1 MSPPMSSDN
10 QTGTRLDRG
19 LSHGAHKLAGPPY
32 HERLDA
38 AIKELIGAGNQ
49 LAALIETTEPYDPG
63 PALDRWDAALDTM
76 IELGGAP

>member
-1 MSPPMSSDN
+1 MSSGN

-19 LSHGAHKLAGPPY
+19 LIHGALKLAGPP
-32 HERLDA
+32 HGERLDA

>member
-1 MSPPMSSDN
+1 MSSGN

-19 LSHGAHKLAGPPY
+19 LIDGALKLAAPPY

-49 LAALIETTEPYDPG
+49 LAGLIETTEPYDPG

>member
-1 MSPPMSSDN
+1 MSSGN
-10 QTGTRLDRG
+10 EPGTRLDLG
-19 LSHGAHKLAGPPY
+19 LIHGAPKLAAPPY
-32 HERLDA
+32 YERLDA

>member
-1 MSPPMSSDN
+1 MSSGN
-10 QTGTRLDRG
+10 PTGTRLDRG
-19 LSHGAHKLAGPPY
+19 RSHGAHKLAAPP
-32 HERLDA
+32 HGERLDA

-49 LAALIETTEPYDPG
+49 HAALIETTEPYDPG